1 MLKDKIKVLF
11 LTASLLLCCNIARG
25 QCSAV
30 NTAFQSGELLS
41 YNLYFNWKF
50 VWVKVGTASMNITE
64 TVYKGK
70 PAYRSY
76 LITRGNSRADHLFM
90 LRDTLTAYVGKDLV
104 PWRYTKHAHEGKN
117 YYRETVDYSYSG
129 GKCHLKQTYSRNFL
143 PWEHY
148 TYDNAQCAFDMVSM
162 LLRARSFNPEGW
174 KPGHSIPFMMAEGRK
189 CKQQTIVFRKK
200 ETFQV
205 EGSNVKYRCLVF
217 SFMEKQKNGKEKE
230 IIKFFITDDKNHI
243 PVRLDMNLNFGTAKA
258 YLSSARGLRNP
269 EGAKIK

>member
-1 MLKDKIKVLF
+1 MPSNKKLTYIVAALMLW
-11 LTASLLLCCNIARG
+11 CCQSWG
-25 QCSAV
+25 QSPVV
-30 NTAFQSGELLS
+30 NTAFQGGEQLS

-50 VWVKVGTASMNITE
+50 VWVKVGTAFMSATE

-90 LRDTLTAYVGKDLV
+90 LRDTLTAYVERDLV
-104 PWRYTKHAHEGKN
+104 PWHYTKHAHEGKN
-117 YYRETVDYSYSG
+117 YYRETVDYSYTG
-129 GKCHLKQTYSRNFL
+129 GKCHLDQAYSRNFM
-143 PWEHY
+143 PWERY
-148 TYDNAQCAFDMVSM
+148 TYDNAQCAYDMVSM
-162 LLRARSFNPEGW
+162 LLRARSFKPEGW
-174 KPGHSIPFMMAEGRK
+174 KPGHRIPFMMAEGRK
-189 CKQQTIVFRKK
+189 CKQQTIVYRKK
-200 ETFQV
+200 DTFQV

-230 IIKFFITDDKNHI
+230 IIKFYITDDKNHI

-269 EGAKIK
+269 ETAKIK